1 MVVSGRP
8 ASDGRSHRTSKG
20 RAPVSKPADD
30 VPGLAARMAAAR
42 LLAAV
47 IDART
52 PLDGLTDAEN
62 GHPQFRALEGRD
74 RGLVRAILTT
84 ALRFRVTIETMIGRQ
99 IERPLPANATTLTH
113 ILHVAAAQILFLDV
127 PDSAAVDLAVTHAKG
142 DPRTQ
147 RFAGLVNGVLRSVAR
162 AKDRSLEKTLAAT
175 TDTPEWFR
183 ERLAN
188 AYGAEKARA
197 ILAAHRYEAP
207 FDFSVKDDSTGW
219 AAKLGG
225 FVLPTGSIRLANLP
239 ASVPDLPGFAEGAW
253 WVQDAAAALPA
264 RLLGDVR
271 GLRVADLCAAPGGK
285 TAQIAL
291 AGAHVTAV
299 DLSKNRLAR
308 LETNLVRLGLAA
320 QTIQADLMSY
330 RPDDAFDAILL
341 DAPCSSTGT
350 VRRHPDVPWT
360 KSPEDIAKLADLQA
374 RLLRRA
380 LTMLKPGGTLVF
392 SNCSLDPLEGEVV
405 VREFL
410 AESRGVRLD
419 PVRRDE
425 IPGIESFVT
434 PEGFLRTTPADF
446 VFSEPG
452 ISGLDGF
459 FAARFVS
466 TA

>member
-1 MVVSGRP
+1 MSGRP
-8 ASDGRSHRTSKG
+8 ASDGRSHRNSKG
-20 RAPVSKPADD
+20 RAPVSNPAGD

-162 AKDRSLEKTLAAT
+162 AKDRSLEKTLTAT

-183 ERLAN
+183 ERLVN
-188 AYGAEKARA
+188 AYGAEEARA

-207 FDFSVKDDSTGW
+207 FDFSVKDDPTGW
-219 AAKLGG
+219 AEKLGG

-291 AGAHVTAV
+291 AGAQVTAV

-320 QTIQADLMSY
+320 QTIQADLLSY
-330 RPDDAFDAILL
+330 QPDEEFDATLL

-360 KSPEDIAKLADLQA
+360 KSPEDIAKLADLQS